1 MSQEK
6 KGGTMLRI
14 KTQWICCALLLFL
27 LLVNNAEGKA
37 QSADELINEYRE
49 WMAEHY
55 PRPEGMDTETLF
67 ETALWAIYDGQREP
81 EVKALLRAAAQKV
94 PELQDYIGWLYSG
107 KSDPCS
113 EVGTRAL
120 QALTRAAGE
129 QLGDDH
135 LTTAWCRLLLSIQ
148 LSTRQDVTAQVDQLI
163 KDLQKPTTT
172 GTDRERRSLLCAAR
186 LTQFTNRLW
195 DRFVE
200 DPETY
205 PELLETE
212 QEVLTLYPVQSE
224 TVDHTRAFLY
234 YLLAEAKSILSH
246 QTEANRA
253 QDLFGWQDSTGYFK
267 LNNGIVSNADFY
279 YYQAYQLYRNLYPEG
294 HPEVINLLRSY
305 NIFII
310 NNSTVDQSIL
320 QSVQL
325 LDDYMQAY
333 YPEGSVE
340 RSLIR
345 TDLWICRMLMGESN
359 PDATECPALLK
370 KLEQCWGA
378 DNYYYI
384 NLSAFMAVFA
394 GISGLAEAENILDK
408 FDALLDRRYAAQPLK
423 KAYLL
428 NYVYSS
434 LKDCFPERATQ
445 QMTQAYTL
453 YRTHHD
459 SSMLSIALGRQLV
472 ENSKTGSSNNQ
483 LAVEMQGYVCADTKA
498 RYGAS
503 SPITFGSEHDLAVLT
518 ANIDIEKADVLFSDL
533 IARMQAVGANCTEA
547 RNSYLDYLFSVEKY
561 SQAIGLCR
569 QLIEDTVHG
578 TQNQRCS
585 LLLMYTYLLEKTGG
599 SEEERADSY
608 AKAAQMLTAIEDSLN
623 FNTYNY
629 ELAAHYLI
637 DKGRYREAVDMLDRG
652 IALNQWQTWGN
663 VADPHYL
670 SMAALKNEL
679 LYDNLNQMTEAK
691 RLINRQL
698 QDYSPNHINYYTP
711 DILNFLIRCYNL
723 IYTENSR
730 DFAQLVPLA
739 SSIMQITTK
748 LCAQSGN
755 DSQFLMLYMT
765 EAITMCVDLIIETKK
780 LDDQPYRGELM
791 TDEQNKF
798 WQQFTDL
805 LFTYQEPMKNM
816 MILLEEEFEKSDLT
830 RQTKN
835 KYSTLIYYLA
845 HYYQI
850 LEPNPQK
857 ALHYMKR
864 YVELRKEKPL
874 DVFYAWIALGDMYG
888 KQQQHAQALEAFLE
902 AERQLPQVEQIAP
915 ADHTALESRLCGLY
929 YQQEQF
935 AQALPHARRYYASIR
950 QIMDGNFQ
958 LMTENEQNNFMET
971 YMDPAF
977 WLTTLLEAMPDTLAA
992 EAYDAVLYRTGM
1004 QLRSQRQTLQAIR
1017 QSGDSLLVA
1026 ALDSLDRLRIRQRSI
1041 PMKAYENLQDT
1052 QAATE
1057 QSRLAY
1063 AANVLEQQIIEAS
1076 EPYRKRYAL
1085 HATWDEI
1092 RQKLAPDEAAIE
1104 FVYAGKHVMALV
1116 VRPDS
1121 PSPRPVQLV
1130 ESDTLVTRLKA
1141 LDANTSARLAVKLY
1155 NEQAVDLYG
1164 MLWAPLEPCLQG
1176 VRTVYFTTP
1185 GILNN
1190 LSFAAFATPD
1200 GSYLTDKYRLRQLT
1214 TTAALLK
1221 PREAG
1226 QAPRSALLMG
1236 GIYYSSRQQQ
1246 LADSGQTDEVRGAD
1260 DDLALDDFDNRGV
1273 SREHFKYL
1281 PFTGDEL
1288 ANIEHKLTEHR
1299 LSSADLTVRKGASAT
1314 ETAFKELA
1322 ARKPEVIHL
1331 ATHGFFVADDRDASR
1346 IPYYRQ
1352 RMQNMTNSMRRAG
1365 IALAGAEA
1373 AWCGAEGH
1381 DENDGILTADEV
1393 ARFDLH
1399 GTRLVVLSAC
1409 ETALGNYTFEGVYG
1423 LPRGFKQAGV
1433 ESLLVSLW
1441 SVNDRS
1447 TSLLMSEF
1455 YRYWLEGKP
1464 VREALEQA
1472 VREVRKQYPQP
1483 YYWAPFVL
1491 LE

>member
-1 MSQEK
+1 
-6 KGGTMLRI
+6 MLRI

-27 LLVNNAEGKA
+27 LLVNNTEAKA
-37 QSADELINEYRE
+37 QSADELINEYRA

-67 ETALWAIYDGQREP
+67 RTTLWAIYDGQREP
-81 EVKALLRAAAQKV
+81 EVKTLLRAAAQKV
-94 PELQDYIGWLYSG
+94 PELQAYADWLDSG
-107 KSDPCS
+107 KSDPRS
-113 EVGTRAL
+113 EAGTRAL
-120 QALTRAAGE
+120 QALTRASGE
-129 QLGDDH
+129 QLGTRH
-135 LTTAWCRLLLSIQ
+135 PATAWCRLLLSIQ
-148 LSTRQDVTAQVDQLI
+148 LSTTQDVTAQVDQLI
-163 KDLQKPTTT
+163 KDLQKPITIE
-172 GTDRERRSLLCAAR
+172 TDRERLSLLCAAR

-200 DPETY
+200 NPETY
-205 PELLETE
+205 PELLKTE

-246 QTEANRA
+246 QMEANRA
-253 QDLFGWQDSTGYFK
+253 QALFGWQDSTGYNT
-267 LNNGIVSNADFY
+267 LNNGALSNADFY
-279 YYQAYQLYRNLYPEG
+279 FYQAYQIYSRLYPDG
-294 HPEVINLLRSY
+294 HPEVIDLQRSY
-305 NIFII
+305 IIFIV
-310 NNSTVDQSIL
+310 NKSIADENTL
-320 QSVQL
+320 QDCL
-325 LDDYMQAY
+325 LIRDYLNAY
-333 YPEGSVE
+333 HPEGSAKPL
-340 RSLIR
+340 LIR
-345 TDLWICRMLMGESN
+345 TETWACRQMMGIPN
-359 PDATECPALLK
+359 PDAADCSSLIEKLK
-370 KLEQCWGA
+370 LCWGE
-378 DNYYYI
+378 DNYHFV
-384 NLSAFMAVFA
+384 NLMGFLAAFA
-394 GISGLAEAENILDK
+394 GTNGLAEAENILDY
-408 FDALLDRRYAAQPLK
+408 FNELLNRRYANQPIK
-423 KAYLL
+423 KAYLQ
-428 NYVYSS
+428 YCTYST
-434 LKDCFPERATQ
+434 LKDCFPERATERMEQ
-445 QMTQAYTL
+445 VYTL

-459 SSMLSIALGRQLV
+459 SSMLSIALGRAIVQDCH
-472 ENSKTGSSNNQ
+472 KGTSNNQ
-483 LAVEMQGYVCADTKA
+483 VALEMQGYICDDVKT
-498 RYGAS
+498 RFGA
-503 SPITFGSEHDLAVLT
+503 TSEISFAEELSLTVLT
-518 ANIDIEKADVLFSDL
+518 AYVDLQKARDLYPDL
-533 IARMQAVGANCTEA
+533 IARMQAVGADCTEA
-547 RNSYLDYLFSVEKY
+547 QNTYLDYLYTVGDY
-561 SQAIGLCR
+561 PQALGLCR
-569 QLIEDTVHG
+569 QLIENTDNETENRICW
-578 TQNQRCS
+578 Q
-585 LLLMYTYLLEKTGG
+585 LLIYTDLLGKTGG
-599 SEEERADSY
+599 NETERADSY
-608 AKAAQMLTAIEDSLN
+608 AKAARMLTAIEDSLN
-623 FNTYNY
+623 FNTYNF
-629 ELAAHYLI
+629 ELAAGYLME
-637 DKGRYREAVDMLDRG
+637 KGRYQEAVDLLDRG

-663 VADPHYL
+663 VADQYYL
-670 SMAALKNEL
+670 SMSALKNEI
-679 LYDNLNQMTEAK
+679 LYNNLNKMVEAK
-691 RLINRQL
+691 RLISQQL
-698 QDYSPNHINYYTP
+698 QDYNPDRITYYTT
-711 DILNFLIRCYNL
+711 DILNFLWRSYHL
-723 IYTENSR
+723 IASENGQ
-730 DFAQLVPLA
+730 DFSQI
-739 SSIMQITTK
+739 SSLMLPILQITVK
-748 LCAQSGN
+748 LYAQSGN
-755 DSQFLMLYMT
+755 DQLFIMRYGTEMVIMLTDYLINMT
-765 EAITMCVDLIIETKK
+765 ILIKQTDMNRLTAEQEKAWQQTRKMLDEYQTMIETAMKQ
-780 LDDQPYRGELM
+780 LEESLPSFDS
-791 TDEQNKF
+791 N
-798 WQQFTDL
+798 
-805 LFTYQEPMKNM
+805 YQEN
-816 MILLEEEFEKSDLT
+816 T
-830 RQTKN
+830 R
-835 KYSTLIYYLA
+835 YSNLIYRMA
-845 HYYQI
+845 QYYQI
-850 LEPNPQK
+850 VVPDSRL
-857 ALHYMKR
+857 ALHYLTLYLDLQKR
-864 YVELRKEKPL
+864 RPQNAFIAWITLG
-874 DVFYAWIALGDMYG
+874 DFYAN
-888 KQQQHAQALEAFLE
+888 QQQTTQALKAYLE
-902 AERQLPQVEQIAP
+902 AQKQLEFQKQAATSDKIL
-915 ADHTALESRLCGLY
+915 LESRLCGLY
-929 YQQEQF
+929 YQQGQF
-935 AQALPHARRYYASIR
+935 AKALPHARRYYASIR
-950 QIMDGNFQ
+950 RIMDGNFQ

-1004 QLRSQRQTLQAIR
+1004 QLRSQRQTRQDIR
-1017 QSGDSLLVA
+1017 QSGDSVLVA

-1085 HATWDEI
+1085 HVSWDEI

-1121 PSPRPVQLV
+1121 PSPRPVRLA

-1155 NEQAVDLYG
+1155 NEQAVDLYD

-1226 QAPRSALLMG
+1226 QTPRSALLMG
-1236 GIYYSSRQQQ
+1236 DIYYSPRQQL
-1246 LADSGQTDEVRGAD
+1246 LADSGRADEARGAD

-1288 ANIEHKLTEHR
+1288 ANIERKLTEHR

-1314 ETAFKELA
+1314 EAAFKELA

-1365 IALAGAEA
+1365 IALAGAET

-1409 ETALGNYTFEGVYG
+1409 ETALGNYSFEGVYG

-1491 LE
+1491 LD

>member
-1 MSQEK
+1 LSQEK

-14 KTQWICCALLLFL
+14 KIQWICWALLLFL
-27 LLVNNAEGKA
+27 LLVNNTEAKA
-37 QSADELINEYRE
+37 QSADELINEYRA

-67 ETALWAIYDGQREP
+67 RTALWAIYDGQREP
-81 EVKALLRAAAQKV
+81 EVKTLLRAAAQKV
-94 PELQDYIGWLYSG
+94 PELQAYADWLDSG

-113 EVGTRAL
+113 EAGTRAL
-120 QALTRAAGE
+120 QALTRAADE
-129 QLGDDH
+129 QLGSRH
-135 LTTAWCRLLLSIQ
+135 PATAWCRLLLSIQ
-148 LSTRQDVTAQVDQLI
+148 LSTTQDVTAQVDQLI
-163 KDLQKPTTT
+163 KDLQQPTT
-172 GTDRERRSLLCAAR
+172 GTDRERLSLLCAAR

-205 PELLETE
+205 PELLKTE

-234 YLLAEAKSILSH
+234 YLLAKTKSTLSH
-246 QTEANRA
+246 RAEANCA
-253 QDLFGWQDSTGYFK
+253 QDLFGWQNSTGYFK

-279 YYQAYQLYRNLYPEG
+279 YYQAYQLYRVLYPEG
-294 HPEVINLLRSY
+294 HPEVIHLMRSY
-305 NIFII
+305 NIFIF
-310 NNSTVDQSIL
+310 NSSTVDQSIL
-320 QSVQL
+320 QGVQL

-340 RSLIR
+340 RMLIR
-345 TDLWICRMLMGESN
+345 TDLWTCRLLMGEPN
-359 PDATECPALLK
+359 PDATDCPALLK
-370 KLEQCWGA
+370 KLEQCWGS
-378 DNYYYI
+378 DNYYYA
-384 NLSAFMAVFA
+384 NLLAFMAAFA
-394 GISGLAEAENILDK
+394 GTSGLAEAGNILDS

-434 LKDCFPERATQ
+434 LKDRFPERATER
-445 QMTQAYTL
+445 MTQAYTL

-459 SSMLSIALGRQLV
+459 YSMLSIALGRQLV
-472 ENSKTGSSNNQ
+472 ENSKTGLSNNQ

-503 SPITFGSEHDLAVLT
+503 SPIAFGEELDLATFT
-518 ANIDIEKADVLFSDL
+518 AYVDLQKARDLYPDL
-533 IARMQAVGANCTEA
+533 IARMQAAGVDCTEA
-547 RNSYLDYLFSVEKY
+547 RNTYLDYLYTVGDY
-561 SQAIGLCR
+561 PQALKLCR
-569 QLIEDTVHG
+569 QLIGNTDHEAESRICW
-578 TQNQRCS
+578 Q
-585 LLLMYTYLLEKTGG
+585 LLIYTNLLGKTGG
-599 SEEERADSY
+599 SETERADSY
-608 AKAAQMLTAIEDSLN
+608 AKAARMLTAIEDSLN
-623 FNTYNY
+623 FNTYNF
-629 ELAAHYLI
+629 ELAADYLME
-637 DKGRYREAVDMLDRG
+637 KGRYQEAVDMLDRG
-652 IALNQWQTWGN
+652 ITLNQWQTWGN

-670 SMAALKNEL
+670 SMSALKNEI
-679 LYDNLNQMTEAK
+679 LYNNLNQMVEAK
-691 RLINRQL
+691 RLISQQL
-698 QDYSPNHINYYTP
+698 QDYNPDRITYYTT
-711 DILNFLIRCYNL
+711 DILDFLWRSYYL
-723 IYTENSR
+723 IANENGQ
-730 DFAQLVPLA
+730 DFEQILSLMMPIL
-739 SSIMQITTK
+739 QITVK
-748 LCAQSGN
+748 LHAQSGN
-755 DSQFLMLYMT
+755 DPQFLMRYGT
-765 EAITMCVDLIIETKK
+765 EMVNMFVDYLLNMKMLEKQIDMSRLTA
-780 LDDQPYRGELM
+780 
-791 TDEQNKF
+791 EQKKF
-798 WQQFTDL
+798 WQQNREMLDNYRQQTETIIKQLEKDFPVYDP
-805 LFTYQEPMKNM
+805 TYRSNQGY
-816 MILLEEEFEKSDLT
+816 IGLIY
-830 RQTKN
+830 RIGQ
-835 KYSTLIYYLA
+835 YYQTLIPAPEQALHYLKQ
-845 HYYQI
+845 YVELQK
-850 LEPNPQK
+850 NQPQK
-857 ALHYMKR
+857 A
-864 YVELRKEKPL
+864 
-874 DVFYAWIALGDMYG
+874 FYAWIALGDFYNG
-888 KQQQHAQALEAFLE
+888 QQQPTQALETYLE
-902 AERQLPQVEQIAP
+902 AEKQLDLLEQIAP

-929 YQQEQF
+929 YQQGQF
-935 AQALPHARRYYASIR
+935 AKALPHARRYYASIR
-950 QIMDGNFQ
+950 RIMDGNFQ

-1004 QLRSQRQTLQAIR
+1004 QLRSQRQTRQDIR
-1017 QSGDSLLVA
+1017 QSGDSVLMA

-1085 HATWDEI
+1085 HVSWDEI

-1121 PSPRPVQLV
+1121 PSPRPVRLV

-1141 LDANTSARLAVKLY
+1141 LDANTSAQLAVKLY
-1155 NEQAVDLYG
+1155 NEQAVDLYD

-1226 QAPRSALLMG
+1226 QTPRSALLMG
-1236 GIYYSSRQQQ
+1236 DIYYSPRQQL
-1246 LADSGQTDEVRGAD
+1246 LADSGRADEARGAD

-1288 ANIEHKLTEHR
+1288 ANIERKLTEHR

-1314 ETAFKELA
+1314 EAAFKELA
-1322 ARKPEVIHL
+1322 TRKPEVIHL

-1409 ETALGNYTFEGVYG
+1409 ETALGNYSFEGVYG

-1491 LE
+1491 LD

>member
-1 MSQEK
+1 
-6 KGGTMLRI
+6 MLRI

-27 LLVNNAEGKA
+27 LLVNNTEAKA
-37 QSADELINEYRE
+37 QSADELINEYRA

-67 ETALWAIYDGQREP
+67 RTALWAIYDGQREP
-81 EVKALLRAAAQKV
+81 EVKTLLRAAAQKV
-94 PELQDYIGWLYSG
+94 PELQAYADWLDSG

-113 EVGTRAL
+113 EAGTRAL

-129 QLGDDH
+129 QLGTRH
-135 LTTAWCRLLLSIQ
+135 PATAWCRLLLSIQ
-148 LSTRQDVTAQVDQLI
+148 LSTTQDVTAQVDQLI
-163 KDLQKPTTT
+163 KDLQQPTT
-172 GTDRERRSLLCAAR
+172 GTDRERLSLLCAAR

-205 PELLETE
+205 PELLKTE

-224 TVDHTRAFLY
+224 TADHTRAFLY
-234 YLLAEAKSILSH
+234 YLLAEAKSTLSH
-246 QTEANRA
+246 QVEANWA
-253 QDLFGWQDSTGYFK
+253 QDQFGWQNTTGYNT
-267 LNNGIVSNADFY
+267 LSNGVMSNASFY
-279 YYQAYQLYRNLYPEG
+279 YYQAYQLYRVLYPEG
-294 HPEVINLLRSY
+294 HPEVIHLMRSY
-305 NIFII
+305 NIFIF
-310 NNSTVDQSIL
+310 NSSTVDQSIL
-320 QSVQL
+320 QGVQL

-345 TDLWICRMLMGESN
+345 TDLWACRLLMGEPN
-359 PDATECPALLK
+359 PDATDCPALLK
-370 KLEQCWGA
+370 KLEQCWGT
-378 DNYYYI
+378 DNYHYV
-384 NLSAFMAVFA
+384 NLLGFLAAFA
-394 GISGLAEAENILDK
+394 GASGLAEAGNILDSL
-408 FDALLDRRYAAQPLK
+408 DALLDRRYAAQPLK

-428 NYVYSS
+428 NSVYSS
-434 LKDCFPERATQ
+434 LKDRFPERATKR
-445 QMTQAYTL
+445 MTQVYTL

-459 SSMLSIALGRQLV
+459 SSMLSIALGRAIVQGCHQ
-472 ENSKTGSSNNQ
+472 ETSNNRMA
-483 LAVEMQGYVCADTKA
+483 LEMQGYVCADTKA

-503 SPITFGSEHDLAVLT
+503 SPITFGEELDLATLT
-518 ANIDIEKADVLFSDL
+518 AYVDLQKARDLYPDL
-533 IARMQAVGANCTEA
+533 IARMQVAGVDCTEA
-547 RNSYLDYLFSVEKY
+547 RNSYLDYLYTVGDY
-561 SQAIGLCR
+561 PQALKLCR
-569 QLIEDTVHG
+569 QLIGNTDHEAESRICW
-578 TQNQRCS
+578 Q
-585 LLLMYTYLLEKTGG
+585 LLIYTNLLGKTGG
-599 SEEERADSY
+599 SETERADSY
-608 AKAAQMLTAIEDSLN
+608 AKAARMLTAIEDSLN
-623 FNTYNY
+623 FNTYNF
-629 ELAAHYLI
+629 ELAADYLME
-637 DKGRYREAVDMLDRG
+637 KGRYQEAVDMLDRG

-670 SMAALKNEL
+670 SMAALKNEI
-679 LYDNLNQMTEAK
+679 LYNNLNQMVEAK
-691 RLINRQL
+691 RLISQQL
-698 QDYSPNHINYYTP
+698 QNYNPDRITYYTT
-711 DILNFLIRCYNL
+711 DILDFLWRSYYL
-723 IYTENSR
+723 IANENGQ
-730 DFAQLVPLA
+730 DFEQILPLMMP
-739 SSIMQITTK
+739 ILQITVK
-748 LCAQSGN
+748 LYAQSGN
-755 DSQFLMLYMT
+755 DPQFLMRYGT
-765 EAITMCVDLIIETKK
+765 EMVNMVVDYLLNMKMLEKQIDMSRLTAEQKK
-780 LDDQPYRGELM
+780 S
-791 TDEQNKF
+791 
-798 WQQFTDL
+798 WQQNREMQDNYRQQTETIIKQLEKDFPVYDP
-805 LFTYQEPMKNM
+805 TYRSNQGY
-816 MILLEEEFEKSDLT
+816 IG
-830 RQTKN
+830 
-835 KYSTLIYYLA
+835 LIYRIGQ
-845 HYYQI
+845 YYQT
-850 LEPNPQK
+850 LVPAPEQALHYLKQYVELQKNQPQK
-857 ALHYMKR
+857 A
-864 YVELRKEKPL
+864 
-874 DVFYAWIALGDMYG
+874 FYAWIALGDFYNG
-888 KQQQHAQALEAFLE
+888 QQQPTQALEAYLE
-902 AERQLPQVEQIAP
+902 AEKQLDLLEQIAP

-929 YQQEQF
+929 CQQGQF
-935 AQALPHARRYYASIR
+935 AKALPHARRYYASIR
-950 QIMDGNFQ
+950 RIMDGNFQ

-977 WLTTLLEAMPDTLAA
+977 WLTTLLEVMPDSLAA

-1017 QSGDSLLVA
+1017 QSGDSILVA
-1026 ALDSLDRLRIRQRSI
+1026 ALDSLDRLRIHQRSI
-1041 PMKAYENLQDT
+1041 RMNPYENPKDIE
-1052 QAATE
+1052 TE
-1057 QSRLAY
+1057 NEQIRLAY

-1085 HATWDEI
+1085 HVSWDEI

-1121 PSPRPVQLV
+1121 PSPRPVRLV
-1130 ESDTLVTRLKA
+1130 ESDTLVTHLKA

-1164 MLWAPLEPCLQG
+1164 MLWAPLESCLQG

-1226 QAPRSALLMG
+1226 QTPRSALLMG
-1236 GIYYSSRQQQ
+1236 DIYYSPRQQL
-1246 LADSGQTDEVRGAD
+1246 LADSGRADEARGAD
-1260 DDLALDDFDNRGV
+1260 DNLALDDFDNRGV

-1288 ANIEHKLTEHR
+1288 ANIERKLTEHR

-1314 ETAFKELA
+1314 EAAFKELA

-1409 ETALGNYTFEGVYG
+1409 ETALGNYSFEGVYG

-1491 LE
+1491 LD

>member
-1 MSQEK
+1 
-6 KGGTMLRI
+6 MLRI

-27 LLVNNAEGKA
+27 LLVNNTEAKA
-37 QSADELINEYRE
+37 QSADELINEYRA

-67 ETALWAIYDGQREP
+67 RTTLWAIYDGQREP
-81 EVKALLRAAAQKV
+81 EVKTLLRAAAQKV
-94 PELQDYIGWLYSG
+94 PELQAYADWLDSG

-113 EVGTRAL
+113 EAGTRAL
-120 QALTRAAGE
+120 QALTRASGE
-129 QLGDDH
+129 QLGTRH
-135 LTTAWCRLLLSIQ
+135 PATAWCRLLLSIQ
-148 LSTRQDVTAQVDQLI
+148 LSTTQDVTAQVDQLI
-163 KDLQKPTTT
+163 KDLQQPTT
-172 GTDRERRSLLCAAR
+172 GTDRERLSLLCAAR

-205 PELLETE
+205 PELLKTE

-224 TVDHTRAFLY
+224 TADHTRAFLY

-253 QDLFGWQDSTGYFK
+253 QDQFGWQDTTGYNT
-267 LNNGIVSNADFY
+267 LSNGVMSNASFY
-279 YYQAYQLYRNLYPEG
+279 YYQAYQLYRVLYPEG
-294 HPEVINLLRSY
+294 HPEVIHLMRSY
-305 NIFII
+305 NIFIF
-310 NNSTVDQSIL
+310 NSSTVDQSIL
-320 QSVQL
+320 QGVQL

-340 RSLIR
+340 RMLIR
-345 TDLWICRMLMGESN
+345 TDLWACRLLMGEPN
-359 PDATECPALLK
+359 PDATDCPTLLK
-370 KLEQCWGA
+370 KLEQCWGT
-378 DNYYYI
+378 DNYHYV
-384 NLSAFMAVFA
+384 NLLGFLAAFA
-394 GISGLAEAENILDK
+394 GASGLAEAENILYSL
-408 FDALLDRRYAAQPLK
+408 DALLDRRYAAQPLK

-428 NYVYSS
+428 NSVYSS
-434 LKDCFPERATQ
+434 LKDRFPERATER
-445 QMTQAYTL
+445 MTQVYTL

-459 SSMLSIALGRQLV
+459 SSMLSIALGRAIVQGCHQ
-472 ENSKTGSSNNQ
+472 ETSNNRMA
-483 LAVEMQGYVCADTKA
+483 LEMQGYVCADTKA

-503 SPITFGSEHDLAVLT
+503 SPITFGEELDLATLT
-518 ANIDIEKADVLFSDL
+518 AYVDLQKARDLYPDL
-533 IARMQAVGANCTEA
+533 IARMQAAGVDCTEA
-547 RNSYLDYLFSVEKY
+547 RNSYLDYLYTVGDY
-561 SQAIGLCR
+561 PQALKLCR
-569 QLIEDTVHG
+569 QLIGNTDHEAESRICW
-578 TQNQRCS
+578 Q
-585 LLLMYTYLLEKTGG
+585 LLIYTNLLGKTGG
-599 SEEERADSY
+599 SETERADSY
-608 AKAAQMLTAIEDSLN
+608 AKAARMLTAIEDSLN
-623 FNTYNY
+623 FNTYNF
-629 ELAAHYLI
+629 ELAADYLME
-637 DKGRYREAVDMLDRG
+637 KGRYQEAVDMLDRG

-670 SMAALKNEL
+670 SMAALKNEI
-679 LYDNLNQMTEAK
+679 LYNNLNQMVEAK
-691 RLINRQL
+691 RLISQQL
-698 QDYSPNHINYYTP
+698 QNYNPDRITYYTT
-711 DILNFLIRCYNL
+711 DILDFLWRSYYL
-723 IYTENSR
+723 IANENGQ
-730 DFAQLVPLA
+730 DFEQILPLMMP
-739 SSIMQITTK
+739 ILQITVK
-748 LCAQSGN
+748 LYAQSGN
-755 DSQFLMLYMT
+755 DPQFLMRYGT
-765 EAITMCVDLIIETKK
+765 EMVNMVVDYLLNMKMLEKQIDMSRLTAEQKK
-780 LDDQPYRGELM
+780 S
-791 TDEQNKF
+791 
-798 WQQFTDL
+798 WQQNREMQDNYRQQTETIIKQLEKDFPVYDP
-805 LFTYQEPMKNM
+805 TYRSNQGY
-816 MILLEEEFEKSDLT
+816 IG
-830 RQTKN
+830 
-835 KYSTLIYYLA
+835 LIYRIGQ
-845 HYYQI
+845 YYQT
-850 LEPNPQK
+850 LVPAPEQALHYLKQYVELQKNQPQK
-857 ALHYMKR
+857 A
-864 YVELRKEKPL
+864 
-874 DVFYAWIALGDMYG
+874 FYAWIALGDFYNG
-888 KQQQHAQALEAFLE
+888 QQQPTQALEAYLE
-902 AERQLPQVEQIAP
+902 AEKQLDLLEQIAP
-915 ADHTALESRLCGLY
+915 NDHTALESRLCGLY
-929 YQQEQF
+929 YQQGQF
-935 AQALPHARRYYASIR
+935 AKALPHARRYYASIR
-950 QIMDGNFQ
+950 RIMDGNFQ

-1017 QSGDSLLVA
+1017 QSGDSVLVA

-1085 HATWDEI
+1085 HVSWDEI

-1121 PSPRPVQLV
+1121 PSPRPVRLV

-1164 MLWAPLEPCLQG
+1164 MLWTPLEPCLQG

-1226 QAPRSALLMG
+1226 QTPRSALLMG
-1236 GIYYSSRQQQ
+1236 DIYYSPRQQL
-1246 LADSGQTDEVRGAD
+1246 LADSGRADEARGAD

-1288 ANIEHKLTEHR
+1288 ANIERKLTEHR
-1299 LSSADLTVRKGASAT
+1299 LSSTDLTVRKGASAT
-1314 ETAFKELA
+1314 EAAFKELA

-1409 ETALGNYTFEGVYG
+1409 ETALGNYSFEGVYG

-1455 YRYWLEGKP
+1455 YRYWLEGKT

-1491 LE
+1491 LD

>member
-1 MSQEK
+1 
-6 KGGTMLRI
+6 MLRI
-14 KTQWICCALLLFL
+14 KTQWICWALLLFL
-27 LLVNNAEGKA
+27 LLVNNTEAKA
-37 QSADELINEYRE
+37 QSADELINEYRA

-67 ETALWAIYDGQREP
+67 RTTLWAIYDGQREP
-81 EVKALLRAAAQKV
+81 EVKTLLRAAAQKV
-94 PELQDYIGWLYSG
+94 PELQAYADWLDSG

-113 EVGTRAL
+113 EAGTRAL
-120 QALTRAAGE
+120 QALTRASGE
-129 QLGDDH
+129 QLGSRH

-148 LSTRQDVTAQVDQLI
+148 LSTTQDVTAQVDQLI
-163 KDLQKPTTT
+163 KDLQQPTT
-172 GTDRERRSLLCAAR
+172 GTDRERLSLLCAAR

-205 PELLETE
+205 PELLKTE

-224 TVDHTRAFLY
+224 TADHTRAFLY
-234 YLLAEAKSILSH
+234 YLLAEAKSTLSH
-246 QTEANRA
+246 QVEANWA
-253 QDLFGWQDSTGYFK
+253 QDQFGWQNTTGYNT
-267 LNNGIVSNADFY
+267 LSNGVMSNASFY
-279 YYQAYQLYRNLYPEG
+279 YYQAYQLYRVLYPEG
-294 HPEVINLLRSY
+294 HPEVIHLMRSY
-305 NIFII
+305 NIFIF
-310 NNSTVDQSIL
+310 NSSTVDQSIL
-320 QSVQL
+320 QGVQL

-345 TDLWICRMLMGESN
+345 TDLWACRLLMGEPN
-359 PDATECPALLK
+359 PDATDCPALLK
-370 KLEQCWGA
+370 KLEQCWGT
-378 DNYYYI
+378 DNYHYV
-384 NLSAFMAVFA
+384 NLLGFLAAFA
-394 GISGLAEAENILDK
+394 GASGLAEAENILDSL
-408 FDALLDRRYAAQPLK
+408 DALLDRRYTAQPLK

-428 NYVYSS
+428 NSVYSS
-434 LKDCFPERATQ
+434 LKDRFPERATER
-445 QMTQAYTL
+445 MTQAYTL

-459 SSMLSIALGRQLV
+459 SSMLSIALGRAIVQGCHQ
-472 ENSKTGSSNNQ
+472 ETSNNRMA
-483 LAVEMQGYVCADTKA
+483 LEMQGYVCADTKA

-503 SPITFGSEHDLAVLT
+503 SPITFGEELDLATLT
-518 ANIDIEKADVLFSDL
+518 AYVDLQKARDLYPDL
-533 IARMQAVGANCTEA
+533 IARMQAAGVDCTEA
-547 RNSYLDYLFSVEKY
+547 RNTYLDYLYTVGDY
-561 SQAIGLCR
+561 PQALKLCR
-569 QLIEDTVHG
+569 QLIGNTDHEAESRICW
-578 TQNQRCS
+578 Q
-585 LLLMYTYLLEKTGG
+585 LLIYTNLLGKTGG
-599 SEEERADSY
+599 SETERADSY
-608 AKAAQMLTAIEDSLN
+608 AKAARMLTAIEDSLN
-623 FNTYNY
+623 FNTYNF
-629 ELAAHYLI
+629 ELAADYLME
-637 DKGRYREAVDMLDRG
+637 KGRYQEAVDMLDRG

-670 SMAALKNEL
+670 SMAALKNEI
-679 LYDNLNQMTEAK
+679 LYNNLNQMVEAK
-691 RLINRQL
+691 RLISQQL
-698 QDYSPNHINYYTP
+698 QNYNPDRITYYTT
-711 DILNFLIRCYNL
+711 DILDFLWRSYYL
-723 IYTENSR
+723 IANENGQ
-730 DFAQLVPLA
+730 DFEQILSLMMPIL
-739 SSIMQITTK
+739 QITVK
-748 LCAQSGN
+748 LYAQSGN
-755 DSQFLMLYMT
+755 DPQFLMRYGT
-765 EAITMCVDLIIETKK
+765 EMVNMVVDYLLNMKMLEKQIDMSRLTAEQKK
-780 LDDQPYRGELM
+780 S
-791 TDEQNKF
+791 
-798 WQQFTDL
+798 WQQNREMQDNYRQQTETIIKQLEKDFPVYDP
-805 LFTYQEPMKNM
+805 TYRSNQGY
-816 MILLEEEFEKSDLT
+816 IG
-830 RQTKN
+830 
-835 KYSTLIYYLA
+835 LIYRIGQ
-845 HYYQI
+845 YYQT
-850 LEPNPQK
+850 LVPAPEQALHYLKQYVELQKNQPQK
-857 ALHYMKR
+857 A
-864 YVELRKEKPL
+864 
-874 DVFYAWIALGDMYG
+874 FYAWIALGDFYNG
-888 KQQQHAQALEAFLE
+888 QQQPTQALEAYLE
-902 AERQLPQVEQIAP
+902 AEKQLDLLEQIAP

-929 YQQEQF
+929 YQQGQF
-935 AQALPHARRYYASIR
+935 AKALPHARRYYASIR
-950 QIMDGNFQ
+950 RIMDGNFQ

-1017 QSGDSLLVA
+1017 QSGDSVLVA

-1085 HATWDEI
+1085 HVSWDEI

-1121 PSPRPVQLV
+1121 PSPRPVRLV

-1226 QAPRSALLMG
+1226 QTPRSALLMG
-1236 GIYYSSRQQQ
+1236 DIYYSPRQQL
-1246 LADSGQTDEVRGAD
+1246 LADSGRADEARGAD

-1288 ANIEHKLTEHR
+1288 ANIERKLTEHR

-1314 ETAFKELA
+1314 EAAFKELA

-1331 ATHGFFVADDRDASR
+1331 ATHGFFVADDRNASR

-1409 ETALGNYTFEGVYG
+1409 ETALGNYSFEGVYG

-1491 LE
+1491 LD

>member
-1 MSQEK
+1 MQ
-6 KGGTMLRI
+6 
-14 KTQWICCALLLFL
+14 
-27 LLVNNAEGKA
+27 
-37 QSADELINEYRE
+37 
-49 WMAEHY
+49 
-55 PRPEGMDTETLF
+55 
-67 ETALWAIYDGQREP
+67 
-81 EVKALLRAAAQKV
+81 
-94 PELQDYIGWLYSG
+94 
-107 KSDPCS
+107 
-113 EVGTRAL
+113 
-120 QALTRAAGE
+120 AAG
-129 QLGDDH
+129 
-135 LTTAWCRLLLSIQ
+135 
-148 LSTRQDVTAQVDQLI
+148 VD
-163 KDLQKPTTT
+163 
-172 GTDRERRSLLCAAR
+172 
-186 LTQFTNRLW
+186 
-195 DRFVE
+195 
-200 DPETY
+200 
-205 PELLETE
+205 
-212 QEVLTLYPVQSE
+212 
-224 TVDHTRAFLY
+224 
-234 YLLAEAKSILSH
+234 
-246 QTEANRA
+246 
-253 QDLFGWQDSTGYFK
+253 
-267 LNNGIVSNADFY
+267 
-279 YYQAYQLYRNLYPEG
+279 
-294 HPEVINLLRSY
+294 
-305 NIFII
+305 
-310 NNSTVDQSIL
+310 
-320 QSVQL
+320 
-325 LDDYMQAY
+325 
-333 YPEGSVE
+333 
-340 RSLIR
+340 
-345 TDLWICRMLMGESN
+345 
-359 PDATECPALLK
+359 
-370 KLEQCWGA
+370 
-378 DNYYYI
+378 
-384 NLSAFMAVFA
+384 
-394 GISGLAEAENILDK
+394 
-408 FDALLDRRYAAQPLK
+408 
-423 KAYLL
+423 
-428 NYVYSS
+428 
-434 LKDCFPERATQ
+434 
-445 QMTQAYTL
+445 
-453 YRTHHD
+453 
-459 SSMLSIALGRQLV
+459 
-472 ENSKTGSSNNQ
+472 
-483 LAVEMQGYVCADTKA
+483 
-498 RYGAS
+498 
-503 SPITFGSEHDLAVLT
+503 
-518 ANIDIEKADVLFSDL
+518 
-533 IARMQAVGANCTEA
+533 CTEA
-547 RNSYLDYLFSVEKY
+547 RNTYLDYLYTVGDY
-561 SQAIGLCR
+561 PQALKLCR
-569 QLIEDTVHG
+569 QLIGNTDHEAESRICW
-578 TQNQRCS
+578 Q
-585 LLLMYTYLLEKTGG
+585 LLIYTNLLGKTGG
-599 SEEERADSY
+599 SERERADSY
-608 AKAAQMLTAIEDSLN
+608 AKAARMLTAIEDSLN
-623 FNTYNY
+623 FNTYNF
-629 ELAAHYLI
+629 ELAADYLME
-637 DKGRYREAVDMLDRG
+637 KGRYQEAVDMLDRG
-652 IALNQWQTWGN
+652 ITLNQWQTWGN

-670 SMAALKNEL
+670 SMSALKNEI
-679 LYDNLNQMTEAK
+679 LYNNLNQMVEAK
-691 RLINRQL
+691 RLISQQL
-698 QDYSPNHINYYTP
+698 QDYNPDRITYYTT
-711 DILNFLIRCYNL
+711 DILDFLWRSYYL
-723 IYTENSR
+723 IANENGQ
-730 DFAQLVPLA
+730 DFEQILSLMMPIL
-739 SSIMQITTK
+739 QITVK
-748 LCAQSGN
+748 LHAQSGN
-755 DSQFLMLYMT
+755 DPQFLMRYGT
-765 EAITMCVDLIIETKK
+765 EMVNMVVDYLLNMKMLEKQIDMSRLTA
-780 LDDQPYRGELM
+780 
-791 TDEQNKF
+791 EQKKF
-798 WQQFTDL
+798 WQQNREMLDNYRQQTETIIKQLEKDFPVYDP
-805 LFTYQEPMKNM
+805 TYRSNQGY
-816 MILLEEEFEKSDLT
+816 IGLIY
-830 RQTKN
+830 RIGQ
-835 KYSTLIYYLA
+835 YYQTLIPAPEQALHYLKQ
-845 HYYQI
+845 YVELQK
-850 LEPNPQK
+850 NQPQK
-857 ALHYMKR
+857 A
-864 YVELRKEKPL
+864 
-874 DVFYAWIALGDMYG
+874 FYAWIALGDFYNG
-888 KQQQHAQALEAFLE
+888 QQQPTQALEAYLE
-902 AERQLPQVEQIAP
+902 AEKQLDLLEQIAP

-929 YQQEQF
+929 CQQGQF
-935 AQALPHARRYYASIR
+935 AKALPHARRYYASIR
-950 QIMDGNFQ
+950 RIMDGNFQ

-1085 HATWDEI
+1085 HVSWDEI

-1121 PSPRPVQLV
+1121 PSPRPVRLV
-1130 ESDTLVTRLKA
+1130 ESDPLVTRLKA

-1221 PREAG
+1221 PREVE
-1226 QAPRSALLMG
+1226 QTPRSALLMG
-1236 GIYYSSRQQQ
+1236 DIYYSPRQQL
-1246 LADSGQTDEVRGAD
+1246 LADSGRADEARGAD

-1288 ANIEHKLTEHR
+1288 ANIERKLTEHR

-1314 ETAFKELA
+1314 EAAFKELA

-1409 ETALGNYTFEGVYG
+1409 ETALGNYSFEGVYG

-1491 LE
+1491 LD

>member
-27 LLVNNAEGKA
+27 LLVNNTEAKA
-37 QSADELINEYRE
+37 QSVDELINEYRA

-67 ETALWAIYDGQREP
+67 RTTLWAIYDGQREP
-81 EVKALLRAAAQKV
+81 EVKTLLRAAAQKV
-94 PELQDYIGWLYSG
+94 PELQAYADWLDSG

-113 EVGTRAL
+113 EAGTRAL
-120 QALTRAAGE
+120 QALTRASGE
-129 QLGDDH
+129 QLGSRH

-148 LSTRQDVTAQVDQLI
+148 LSTTQDVTAQVDQLI
-163 KDLQKPTTT
+163 KDLQQPTT
-172 GTDRERRSLLCAAR
+172 GTDRERLSLLCAAR
-186 LTQFTNRLW
+186 LSQFTNRLW

-205 PELLETE
+205 PELLKTE

-234 YLLAEAKSILSH
+234 YLLAEAKSTLSH
-246 QTEANRA
+246 QVEANWA
-253 QDLFGWQDSTGYFK
+253 QDQFGWQNTTGYNT
-267 LNNGIVSNADFY
+267 LSNGVMSNASFY
-279 YYQAYQLYRNLYPEG
+279 YYQAYQLYRVLYPEG
-294 HPEVINLLRSY
+294 HPEVIHLMRSY
-305 NIFII
+305 NIFIF
-310 NNSTVDQSIL
+310 NSSTVDQSIL
-320 QSVQL
+320 QGVQL

-345 TDLWICRMLMGESN
+345 TDLWACRLLMGEPN
-359 PDATECPALLK
+359 PDATDCPALLK
-370 KLEQCWGA
+370 KLEQCWGT
-378 DNYYYI
+378 DNYHYV
-384 NLSAFMAVFA
+384 NLLGFLAAFA
-394 GISGLAEAENILDK
+394 GASGLAEAENILDSL
-408 FDALLDRRYAAQPLK
+408 DALLDRRYAAQPLK

-428 NYVYSS
+428 NSVYSS
-434 LKDCFPERATQ
+434 LKDRFPERATER
-445 QMTQAYTL
+445 MTQAYTL

-472 ENSKTGSSNNQ
+472 ENSKNGSSNNQ

-498 RYGAS
+498 RFGVS
-503 SPITFGSEHDLAVLT
+503 SPITFGSEQDLAILT
-518 ANIDIEKADVLFSDL
+518 ADIDIEKADVLFSDL
-533 IARMQAVGANCTEA
+533 IARMQAAEVDCTA
-547 RNSYLDYLFSVEKY
+547 TRNAYLDYLFSVEKY
-561 SQAIGLCR
+561 PQAIGLCR
-569 QLIEDTVHG
+569 QLIKDTVHG
-578 TQNQRCS
+578 TQNQKCNQ
-585 LLLMYTYLLEKTGG
+585 LLMYTYLLEKTGG
-599 SEEERADSY
+599 SETERADSY

-623 FNTYNY
+623 FSTYNF

-637 DKGRYREAVDMLDRG
+637 EKGRYREAVDMLDRG

-670 SMAALKNEL
+670 SMAALKNEI
-679 LYDNLNQMTEAK
+679 LYDNLNQMVEAK
-691 RLINRQL
+691 RLINQQL
-698 QDYSPNHINYYTP
+698 QDYTPDRITYYTT
-711 DILNFLIRCYNL
+711 DILNFLLRCYSL
-723 IYTENSR
+723 IYTENNS
-730 DFAQLVPLA
+730 DFAQLAPLM
-739 SSIMQITTK
+739 SSIMQITSK
-748 LCAQSGN
+748 LYAQSGN
-755 DSQFLMLYMT
+755 DPQFLMYYVT
-765 EAITMCVDLIIETKK
+765 EAVNIYIDFMIESKK
-780 LDDQPYRGELM
+780 LDKRLNRELM
-791 TDEQNKF
+791 TDEQKKF
-798 WQQFTDL
+798 WQQYTDL
-805 LFTYQEPMKNM
+805 VFTYQELMKDL
-816 MILLEEEFEKSDLT
+816 MILLEEEFEKFGFT

-835 KYSTLIYYLA
+835 KYTTLIYHLA
-845 HYYQI
+845 HYYQT

-874 DVFYAWIALGDMYG
+874 DIFYAWISLGDVYDE
-888 KQQQHAQALEAFLE
+888 QQQPTQALEAYLE
-902 AERQLPQVEQIAP
+902 AEKQLDLLEQIAP
-915 ADHTALESRLCGLY
+915 NDHTALESRLCGLY
-929 YQQEQF
+929 YQQGQF
-935 AQALPHARRYYASIR
+935 AKALPHARRYYASIR
-950 QIMDGNFQ
+950 RIMDGNFQ

-977 WLTTLLEAMPDTLAA
+977 WLTTLLEAMPDSLAA

-1017 QSGDSLLVA
+1017 QSGDSILVA
-1026 ALDSLDRLRIRQRSI
+1026 ALDSLDRLRIHQRSI
-1041 PMKAYENLQDT
+1041 RMNPYENPKDIE
-1052 QAATE
+1052 TE
-1057 QSRLAY
+1057 NEQIRLAY

-1085 HATWDEI
+1085 HVSWDEI

-1121 PSPRPVQLV
+1121 PSPRPVRLV

-1164 MLWAPLEPCLQG
+1164 MLWAPLESCLQG

-1226 QAPRSALLMG
+1226 QTPRSALLMG
-1236 GIYYSSRQQQ
+1236 DIYYSPRQQL
-1246 LADSGQTDEVRGAD
+1246 LADSGRADEARGAD

-1288 ANIEHKLTEHR
+1288 ANIERKLTEHR

-1314 ETAFKELA
+1314 EAAFKELA

-1331 ATHGFFVADDRDASR
+1331 ATHGFFVADDRNASR

-1409 ETALGNYTFEGVYG
+1409 ETALGNYSFEGVYG

-1491 LE
+1491 LD